1 MSKKTTSKTS
11 KPASR
16 SADTKAQAP
25 RRRTRMIALEP
36 RMLFDGALGLDLS
49 AQATAVAMGDA
60 SAKAD
65 ATVPPATPES
75 QKDSSTSATA
85 APAQPAGS
93 TPAEKEAAQ
102 KPGAE
107 ALDAT
112 TK

>member
-16 SADTKAQAP
+16 KAQAP

-60 SAKAD
+60 SVKAD
-65 ATVPPATPES
+65 ASVTPATPES
-75 QKDSSTSATA
+75 QKDSSTSAAA
-85 APAQPAGS
+85 APVQPASS
-93 TPAEKEAAQ
+93 TPAEKDAAQ
-102 KPGAE
+102 K
-107 ALDAT
+107 
-112 TK
+112 